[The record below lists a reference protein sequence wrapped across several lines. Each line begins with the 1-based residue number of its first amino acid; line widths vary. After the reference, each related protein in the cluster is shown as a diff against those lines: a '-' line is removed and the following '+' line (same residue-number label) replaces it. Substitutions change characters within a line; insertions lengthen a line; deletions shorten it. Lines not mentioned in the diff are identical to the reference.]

1 VFLGEYQHSLDS
13 KGRVVLPRK
22 FRDDLEGGCV
32 VTKGQEHCLYLFT
45 MEAWRDEVARLSRLP
60 RTDGRARKLT
70 RSFFAAASDQTL
82 DKQGRI
88 QLSDGLRGYASL
100 EKDVTIV
107 GVADRVEIWSTP
119 IWESVSLE
127 ADDFYAEIEEVL
139 SEGSGI

>member
-1 VFLGEYQHSLDS
+1 VFLGEYQHSLDA

-32 VTKGQEHCLYLFT
+32 VTKGQEHCLYLFSL
-45 MEAWRDEVARLSRLP
+45 EGWEREVARLSTLP

-70 RSFFAAASDQTL
+70 RSFFAAASDQML

-88 QLSDGLRGYASL
+88 QLSDSLRSYASL
-100 EKDVTIV
+100 EKDATIV
-107 GVADRVEIWSTP
+107 GVADRVEIWSTTL
-119 IWESVSLE
+119 WQSVSLE

-139 SEGSGI
+139 SEGTGV